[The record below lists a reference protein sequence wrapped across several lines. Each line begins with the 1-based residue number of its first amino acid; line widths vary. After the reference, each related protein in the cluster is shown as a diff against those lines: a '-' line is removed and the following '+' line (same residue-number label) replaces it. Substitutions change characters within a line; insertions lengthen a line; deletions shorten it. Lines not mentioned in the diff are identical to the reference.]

1 MYIILGL
8 EKNLDSRSLSLI
20 NTYESISKSKT
31 IFIKSKNNFLILR
44 FLKVLFTLIRLVII
58 NNRKINGIIVL
69 FKSHLIYP
77 FIFIFSKIIKKVI
90 IVDFGYPFE
99 DNSSYKKIII
109 KSIYNHIE
117 RNFLNARNINLL
129 LESKSQIIRLK
140 KQFNSS
146 NLFCHYMTESNL
158 FKNNSENLFESD
170 SEDNDALENIS
181 QTNYILFRGR
191 LNYESG
197 ILNIIDLFKEFTA
210 NNNKV
215 KLVIQGQGILE
226 KEVTKKLQSISNENI
241 IFINKFISNKNMER
255 LMKNSLGILG
265 QFHNYKNRLNYTIPN
280 KYFESLRLSKIYI
293 TPNWDPLKKPYLE
306 KTNLILPSIKGDYNL
321 KQWLVD
327 NTNYLIEN
335 KKFIDDEIRSISSQ
349 CISWH
354 KSINEATLKRLC
366 KR

>member
-1 MYIILGL
+1 
-8 EKNLDSRSLSLI
+8 
-20 NTYESISKSKT
+20 
-31 IFIKSKNNFLILR
+31 
-44 FLKVLFTLIRLVII
+44 
-58 NNRKINGIIVL
+58 
-69 FKSHLIYP
+69 
-77 FIFIFSKIIKKVI
+77 
-90 IVDFGYPFE
+90 
-99 DNSSYKKIII
+99 
-109 KSIYNHIE
+109 
-117 RNFLNARNINLL
+117 
-129 LESKSQIIRLK
+129 
-140 KQFNSS
+140 
-146 NLFCHYMTESNL
+146 MTESNL

-210 NNNKV
+210 NNNEV

-241 IFINKFISNKNMER
+241 IFINKFISNKNIER

-335 KKFIDDEIRSISSQ
+335 KKFIDDEIRSISNQ